1 MLIPARFS
9 HSNEMLCKQKNKI
22 YSYGNYIMKTKYL
35 ENACNSAKM
44 MKYN

>member
-9 HSNEMLCKQKNKI
+9 NSSEMLCKQKSKI

-35 ENACNSAKM
+35 ENA
-44 MKYN
+44 YNFSKNDKI

>member
-9 HSNEMLCKQKNKI
+9 YSSTMLCKQKSKI

-35 ENACNSAKM
+35 ENV
-44 MKYN
+44 YNYSKNDEI

>member
-9 HSNEMLCKQKNKI
+9 HSNTMLCKQKSKI
-22 YSYGNYIMKTKYL
+22 YSYGNCIMKTKYL
-35 ENACNSAKM
+35 ENAYNFSKM

>member
-9 HSNEMLCKQKNKI
+9 HSNTMLCKQKSKI

-35 ENACNSAKM
+35 KND
-44 MKYN
+44 YNFSKNDEI

>member
-9 HSNEMLCKQKNKI
+9 NSSEMLCKQKSKI

-35 ENACNSAKM
+35 ENA
-44 MKYN
+44 YNFSKNDEV

>member
-9 HSNEMLCKQKNKI
+9 NSSTMLCKQKSKI

-35 ENACNSAKM
+35 KNT
-44 MKYN
+44 YNFSKNDEI

>member
-9 HSNEMLCKQKNKI
+9 NSNEMLCKQKSEI

-35 ENACNSAKM
+35 ENA
-44 MKYN
+44 YNFSKNDEI

>member
-9 HSNEMLCKQKNKI
+9 NSNTMLCKQKSKI

-35 ENACNSAKM
+35 ENA
-44 MKYN
+44 YNFNNNNEI

>member
-9 HSNEMLCKQKNKI
+9 NSSEMLCKQKSKL

-35 ENACNSAKM
+35 ENA
-44 MKYN
+44 YNFSKNDEI